1 VRRKERPRAPHA
13 DPVRPGETAAV
24 AEAPLRTSTPQD
36 VLRMQQAAGNRAV
49 HQLLRQPVV
58 APEKPKTDAE
68 QWEADWNDPA
78 FAAAQK
84 YFEGPDRPKGDKR
97 YRYDVLCPLYK
108 AHGIARPL
116 KYVSENIVWREFFG
130 HGSPMHRDLY
140 TALQT
145 AEKALKKAGV
155 TDAPFTKCWA
165 FNARTQTGGQ
175 WSNHADG
182 KAIDID
188 EVTNPRLLD
197 KGDRAVISALTN
209 MDIAAANP
217 GAAEG
222 LDSYDASKQASDRF
236 QTRYSYQGMTERIAA
251 ISGEEADLEQER
263 KEIAD
268 ELDLIPTGKKKGE
281 PKPTAEQKA
290 DAKKLKAKL
299 AAKQAEIAA
308 QVAARKTLEKER
320 KRFEALDKAVED
332 AQQAIDALDAEI
344 DVLGNELEAL
354 GRGESLKPG
363 EAAPTGKALDAQVKA
378 RKAAIAAKTAAI
390 KGKQKQLD
398 KASKARDEDT
408 LRGYADRGF
417 LDLDKDMVEAL
428 KTAGLRWGGDYSGAK
443 DFMHF
448 EVP

>member
-1 VRRKERPRAPHA
+1 
-13 DPVRPGETAAV
+13 
-24 AEAPLRTSTPQD
+24 
-36 VLRMQQAAGNRAV
+36 M
-49 HQLLRQPVV
+49 
-58 APEKPKTDAE
+58 
-68 QWEADWNDPA
+68 
-78 FAAAQK
+78 
-84 YFEGPDRPKGDKR
+84 
-97 YRYDVLCPLYK
+97 
-108 AHGIARPL
+108 
-116 KYVSENIVWREFFG
+116 
-130 HGSPMHRDLY
+130 
-140 TALQT
+140 
-145 AEKALKKAGV
+145 
-155 TDAPFTKCWA
+155 
-165 FNARTQTGGQ
+165 
-175 WSNHADG
+175 
-182 KAIDID
+182 
-188 EVTNPRLLD
+188 
-197 KGDRAVISALTN
+197 ISALTN

-222 LDSYDASKQASDRF
+222 LDSYDASKQALGAVPD
-236 QTRYSYQGMTERIAA
+236 RYSYQGMTERIAA

-268 ELDLIPTGKKKGE
+268 ELDLIPTGKKGE

-308 QVAARKTLEKER
+308 QVAARKALEKER

-332 AQQAIDALDAEI
+332 AQKAIDALDAEI
-344 DVLGNELEAL
+344 DALGNELEAL

-378 RKAAIAAKTAAI
+378 RKTAIAGKTAAI

-398 KASKARDEDT
+398 KASQGARRQT
-408 LRGYADRGF
+408 RCAATPSRGF

-428 KTAGLRWGGDYSGAK
+428 KAAGLRWGGDYAGAK